1 MLLFLVGGTRSRSAT
16 VKKFRGP
23 ASYMMQCMLLRG
35 KGRGMQRENCCLTD
49 VNVSK
54 KKREDAH
61 VCACQPSVLS
71 TLWFLSDW

>member
-54 KKREDAH
+54 KEEERRQTHTCVHANR
-61 VCACQPSVLS
+61 VFCQRSG
-71 TLWFLSDW
+71 F